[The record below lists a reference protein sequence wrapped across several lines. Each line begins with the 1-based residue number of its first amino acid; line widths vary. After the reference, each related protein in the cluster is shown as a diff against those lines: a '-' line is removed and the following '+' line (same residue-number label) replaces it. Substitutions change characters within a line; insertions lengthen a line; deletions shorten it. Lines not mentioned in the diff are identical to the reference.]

1 VSNLMIDGAEV
12 EVSFSSS
19 VISRR
24 LTTKMWS
31 CPPRQT
37 PPSCPVIQSFGSG
50 FGQDA
55 SIANC
60 GASCAW
66 STDGGTSAANKR
78 PIERDARLAI
88 EFTTALSLFK
98 SFATEV
104 NRLERAHVGD
114 VLERVFRQNQ
124 EIGRL
129 TLGERA

>member
-1 VSNLMIDGAEV
+1 MVLSAQADATELAGDPILRE
-12 EVSFSSS
+12 
-19 VISRR
+19 R
-24 LTTKMWS
+24 LWPG
-31 CPPRQT
+31 C
-37 PPSCPVIQSFGSG
+37 
-50 FGQDA
+50 
-55 SIANC
+55 ANC

-129 TLGERA
+129 TLGERAELLVDAKHLRIAL